1 MRKILFAASAAM
13 LGLSAAS
20 VQAAPTVD
28 TIDASSG
35 QANTYF
41 VPTDGQK
48 YDSPYYRGNGSDWGW
63 THNAIASGFTSAA
76 LNISAFDVDYTAP
89 GYVGERDRIEAWD
102 SGSWVSLGFLA
113 GANDAWAFTNFNLGA
128 NFFDDISAGLKV
140 RIVIDTSDEGWIVTL
155 AKSTLTTD
163 GANPGNPNPGVP
175 EPASWALMI
184 AGLGIVG
191 ASMRRRKTAVSFA

>member
-1 MRKILFAASAAM
+1 MRKILFAASAAV
-13 LGLSAAS
+13 LGLSAAG

-41 VPTDGQK
+41 VPSDPQK
-48 YDSPYYRGNGSDWGW
+48 GASPYYRGNGDDWGW
-63 THNAIASGFTSAA
+63 THNAIAPGFSSAT
-76 LNISAFDVDYTAP
+76 LNISAFDVDYDQ
-89 GYVGERDRIEAWD
+89 GERDRIEVWD
-102 SGSWVSLGFLA
+102 SGSWVSLGYLA
-113 GANDAWAFTNFNLGA
+113 GANDVWAFTNFNLGA
-128 NFFDDISAGLKV
+128 SLFDDIQTGLKV
-140 RIVIDTSDEGWIVTL
+140 RMLIDTGDDGWYVTL

-163 GANPGNPNPGVP
+163 GANPGNPHPGVP